1 MNLKSIL
8 RCDADALLLLFKERY
23 SVADPEIKKGG
34 PVIQTLRQLGG
45 GGGGVF
51 RPSIKIEGAGPPGPF
66 SRSATASS

>member
-45 GGGGVF
+45 GGGGF
-51 RPSIKIEGAGPPGPF
+51 RPGPKKEGGGPPGPF
-66 SRSATASS
+66 SGSATASS